1 LDAINHLFEDD
12 QFRNEPHSNRLPEG
26 QEPKDYEDL
35 QHIHTKDLNETFL
48 FVYGWRD
55 MIDKYRLEKNITTD
69 ILVMTEAY
77 ASTSDTMRYYRSP
90 TDANVRGAHMPF
102 NFQLIFNFWSDA
114 KSEHVRNGIFEWL
127 NNMPEGESANWVA
140 GSHDHSRVASRVAPE
155 KIHMVNT
162 VVLTLP
168 GASITY
174 YVSPCPLKDDKCMSD
189 LMAQKKKIYF

>member
-1 LDAINHLFEDD
+1 MDAINHLFEDD
-12 QFRNEPHSNRLPEG
+12 QFRDEPHSKDLPEG
-26 QEPKDYEDL
+26 QEPKYYDDL

-55 MIDKYRLEKNITTD
+55 MIDKYRVEKNITTD

-102 NFQLIFNFWSDA
+102 NFQLIFNFHSDA
-114 KSEHVRNGIFEWL
+114 KADDVRKGIFEWL

-140 GSHDHSRVASRVAPE
+140 GSHDHSRVASRIAPE

-174 YVSPCPLKDDKCMSD
+174 YVSPYPLEDDKCMSD
-189 LMAQKKKIYF
+189 LMVQKKKIYF